1 MPPLVGLVGRNSYF
15 VNSYKIG
22 PCMGDSCFPSVECH
36 NVGNGS
42 FVCESC
48 PDGFE
53 GDGKSCT
60 DIDEVMRYIGLKK
73 YYTTKQL
80 LYETL
85 YIQLT
90 A

>member
-1 MPPLVGLVGRNSYF
+1 MHFMPVKVHVQLCFRLRSLVNTLLMFVCISPIHSYL
-15 VNSYKIG
+15 SG
-22 PCMGDSCFPSVECH
+22 PCMGDPCFPSVDCH

-60 DIDEVMRYIGLKK
+60 DIDEV
-73 YYTTKQL
+73 TF
-80 LYETL
+80 
-85 YIQLT
+85 
-90 A
+90 